1 MVNFELTTTSKAQKS
16 FSFFFTFAVNSS
28 FNFISATLKMDI
40 PSIETFLNVA
50 KKQSFS
56 LTAKSMHLTQPAI
69 SKRIASLE
77 SELNC
82 KLFDRIKKKI
92 ILTEAGQLFLPRA
105 QSIINELK
113 AGKNS
118 LAEMG
123 GVVSGDLSMVTSH
136 HIGLHYL
143 PPVLKQYVSDY
154 PQVNLKLNFMNSE
167 AACLAVEN
175 ADIELAV
182 ITLPNKSV
190 PCLEITKVWSDP
202 MKIAIQN
209 NHPLLDNKHKH
220 NQFTSEELKKLNTY
234 PAILPEVE
242 TYTRELLDEYLL
254 KLNIEPQVKLS
265 NNYLETIKMMVSV
278 GLGWSVLPQTLID
291 NTLTTIQT
299 PGCVTSRSLGIVK
312 HKSRT
317 LSPAAQQIVNLITK

>member
-1 MVNFELTTTSKAQKS
+1 
-16 FSFFFTFAVNSS
+16 
-28 FNFISATLKMDI
+28 MDI
-40 PSIETFLNVA
+40 PSIETFLSVA

-56 LTAKSMHLTQPAI
+56 LTAESMHLTQPAI

-77 SELNC
+77 TELNC

-92 ILTEAGQLFLPRA
+92 ILTEAGLLFLPRA
-105 QSIINELK
+105 QNIIDELK

-123 GVVSGDLSMVTSH
+123 GIISGDLSMVTSH

-143 PPVLKQYVSDY
+143 PPVLKQYVSEF
-154 PQVNLKLNFMNSE
+154 PQVNLNLDFMNSE

-182 ITLPNKSV
+182 ITLPIE
-190 PCLEITKVWSDP
+190 PAQCLNTTKVWSDP
-202 MKIAIQN
+202 MSIAVHN
-209 NHPLLDNKHKH
+209 NHPILENTKEP
-220 NQFTSEELKKLNTY
+220 NQLSSEELELLRLY
-234 PAILPEVE
+234 PAILPEIE

-254 KLNIEPQVKLS
+254 KFNIVPQVTLS

-278 GLGWSVLPQTLID
+278 GLGWSVLPETLID
-291 NTLTTIQT
+291 NTLTTIKT
-299 PGCVTSRSLGIVK
+299 PGYVTGRSLGIVT
-312 HKSRT
+312 HHSRT
-317 LSPAAQQIVNLITK
+317 LSPAAEKMVNLITKSP